1 MFYHFELSICI
12 AWKFNLLPRNKTC
25 TMVTWLAGLYIS
37 TFPSLDTAEVLAAF
51 QQPKFQ
57 AVSYEDF
64 HNLCWSRSW
73 AFSQVVIVS

>member
-1 MFYHFELSICI
+1 
-12 AWKFNLLPRNKTC
+12 
-25 TMVTWLAGLYIS
+25 MVTWLAGLYVS

>member
-25 TMVTWLAGLYIS
+25 TMVTWLAGLYVS

-51 QQPKFQ
+51 QQPKF
-57 AVSYEDF
+57 
-64 HNLCWSRSW
+64 
-73 AFSQVVIVS
+73 

>member
-1 MFYHFELSICI
+1 MEVQSVAI
-12 AWKFNLLPRNKTC
+12 NSRNKTC
-25 TMVTWLAGLYIS
+25 TMVTWLAGLYVS
-37 TFPSLDTAEVLAAF
+37 TFPSLDTGEVLAAF

-57 AVSYEDF
+57 AVFYEDF

>member
-1 MFYHFELSICI
+1 MEVQSVAI
-12 AWKFNLLPRNKTC
+12 NSRNKTC
-25 TMVTWLAGLYIS
+25 TMVTWLAGLYVTI
-37 TFPSLDTAEVLAAF
+37 FPSLDTAEVLAAF

-57 AVSYEDF
+57 AVFYKDF